1 MNDLAYQA
9 CSKDRADRKTTA
21 RSLGYELVKSPYTTS
36 APDASKPS
44 RRQSPAV
51 QPLSIPSELRV
62 FQARNRPR
70 RSPYGPTIPI
80 EISEP
85 SWLKT
90 PKANDAALG

>member
-1 MNDLAYQA
+1 MNALAYQA
-9 CSKDRADRKTTA
+9 WFKDRADREASAK
-21 RSLGYELVKSPYTTS
+21 SLGYEFVKSHDKTL
-36 APDASKPS
+36 APDASKQS

-51 QPLSIPSELRV
+51 QPPSIPSELRV